1 MRATETPGVAR
12 ERNRPGAAGARI
24 ARDETAQ
31 VLQERA
37 SRATR
42 MRQ

>member
-12 ERNRPGAAGARI
+12 
-24 ARDETAQ
+24 DETAR

-37 SRATR
+37 SRAIR